1 MGSGLWRGRGG
12 GDDGMRFLD
21 DTCTRGGGRGTGD
34 GT

>member
-1 MGSGLWRGRGG
+1 MMSGLWRGRGG

-21 DTCTRGGGRGTGD
+21 DTTCTRGGGTGD